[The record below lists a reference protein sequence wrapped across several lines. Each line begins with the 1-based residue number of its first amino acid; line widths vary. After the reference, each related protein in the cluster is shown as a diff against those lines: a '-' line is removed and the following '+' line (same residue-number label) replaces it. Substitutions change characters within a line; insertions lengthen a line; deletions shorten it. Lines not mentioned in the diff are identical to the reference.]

1 MTLSVDICG
10 PFRPGEDFRK
20 KAKYFL
26 GGLCHSKVM
35 EEPPEQPG
43 DEVLLPEAEP
53 EEIPGDEGDP
63 KVLEEW
69 ERLEVESEDV
79 AVMISYTMVETL
91 TSRHAT
97 ELRAG
102 LARMLARLK
111 YLLLLS
117 GFLVAFWLPLVAFWL
132 PLVAFWLPIGCILV
146 AAGCISVVAGC
157 ILVVNRLH
165 FGCHWLHLGCHW
177 LHFGCHWLHFGC
189 HLVAIWLPLVA
200 FCL

>member
-1 MTLSVDICG
+1 MDQQGDIDFPDGNPNVAKMTAEQWRSHVLQDHVPFSRECTTCLKGAGRSDAMTLSVDICG
-10 PFRPGEDFRK
+10 PFRPAE

-43 DEVLLPEAEP
+43 DAVLLPEAEP

-79 AVMISYTMVETL
+79 AVMISYTMVDTL

-111 YLLLLS
+111 YLGMEVRRVHS
-117 GFLVAFWLPLVAFWL
+117 DG
-132 PLVAFWLPIGCILV
+132 
-146 AAGCISVVAGC
+146 AGEMRGTRRWCEARGLYRTFTKWASSAGAST
-157 ILVVNRLH
+157 R
-165 FGCHWLHLGCHW
+165 
-177 LHFGCHWLHFGC
+177 
-189 HLVAIWLPLVA
+189 
-200 FCL
+200 